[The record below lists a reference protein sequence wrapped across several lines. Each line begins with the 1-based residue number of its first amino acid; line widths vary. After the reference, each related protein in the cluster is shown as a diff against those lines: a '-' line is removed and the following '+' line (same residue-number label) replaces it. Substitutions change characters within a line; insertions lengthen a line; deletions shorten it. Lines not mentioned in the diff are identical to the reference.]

1 MGVKNTVFFLD
12 LKLLDKKVD
21 DDLKQ
26 KTINEIIKN
35 KQKNK
40 YLWLN

>member
-21 DDLKQ
+21 DDLKEFA
-26 KTINEIIKN
+26 KSEE
-35 KQKNK
+35 
-40 YLWLN
+40 